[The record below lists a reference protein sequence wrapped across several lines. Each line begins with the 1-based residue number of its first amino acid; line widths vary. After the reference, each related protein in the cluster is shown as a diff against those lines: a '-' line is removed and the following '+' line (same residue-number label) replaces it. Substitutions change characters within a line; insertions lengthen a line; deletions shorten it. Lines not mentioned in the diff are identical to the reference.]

1 MVRVCTALT
10 LLVVL
15 AQAALAAC
23 PMAELTRRGLAPPDL
38 AERYA
43 RGEGLPEHHLIGK
56 RQLGA
61 SGDTSAGDSHDGPAL
76 LDPLSSVLSPL
87 GLGGLVPRSDAK
99 REHLE
104 EQAAH
109 VRARRN
115 QPDHEVDIDSAI
127 LTPKA
132 HKRYVKERGL
142 IGGLLA
148 PLSGILEHLDVPTPQ
163 ESGLK
168 EIPGDDPNHQ
178 YEAPGPSDVRGN
190 CPTLNTLANHGYL
203 DRSGITTFAQA
214 ANAVQTAYSMAF
226 DISVVL
232 SAFGLLAGGD
242 IVTGKYSIAGKD
254 DRVPNTIGPAYGIG
268 E

>member
-1 MVRVCTALT
+1 MVRILATFTPLF
-10 LLVVL
+10 VL
-15 AQAALAAC
+15 AQAAMAAC

-43 RGEGLPEHHLIGK
+43 RGEGLPEDHLVNK
-56 RQLGA
+56 RQFN
-61 SGDTSAGDSHDGPAL
+61 TPGDSGAADGHDGPAL

-109 VRARRN
+109 ILARRN
-115 QPDHEVDIDSAI
+115 EPDHEVNIDSAI

-132 HKRYVKERGL
+132 HKRYVQERGL

-148 PLSGILEHLDVPTPQ
+148 PLSGLLEHLDIPTPQ

-168 EIPGDDPNHQ
+168 EIPGDDPDHQ
-178 YEAPGPSDVRGN
+178 YRAPGPTDV
-190 CPTLNTLANHGYL
+190 
-203 DRSGITTFAQA
+203 
-214 ANAVQTAYSMAF
+214 
-226 DISVVL
+226 
-232 SAFGLLAGGD
+232 
-242 IVTGKYSIAGKD
+242 
-254 DRVPNTIGPAYGIG
+254 
-268 E
+268 